1 MKLRIKESNE
11 RIRKSIQANVTT
23 NNPKLGDYFKIPIKE
38 ILKQIQKISPYSIG
52 HSYPSYSREGNK
64 YTGIHFQIQAGN
76 SSLVEININLKTDEV
91 VIYTWPDMYSSDEF
105 KELQKKSVDIIAD
118 NVKT

>member
-1 MKLRIKESNE
+1 MKLKIKESNE

-23 NNPKLGDYFKIPIKE
+23 NNPKLGDYFKIPVKE

-52 HSYPSYSREGNK
+52 HSYPSYSREGSK

-76 SSLVEININLKTDEV
+76 SSLVEIDINLKTDKV
-91 VIYTWPDMYSSDEF
+91 VIYTWPNMYSDDEYM
-105 KELQKKSVDIIAD
+105 ELQKKAVDIIAD
-118 NVKT
+118 NVRT